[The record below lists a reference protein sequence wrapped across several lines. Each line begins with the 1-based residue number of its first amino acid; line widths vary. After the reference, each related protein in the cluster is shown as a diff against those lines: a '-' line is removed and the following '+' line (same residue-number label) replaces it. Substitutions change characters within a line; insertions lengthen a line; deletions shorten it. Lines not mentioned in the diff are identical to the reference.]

1 MILHQTK
8 NSQSGSFYKNAPY
21 SNDNLIAYDFTTHFH
36 NCFEFVR
43 AMEGSFTLQVGGLTE
58 VMHPGDYA
66 LILPNEIH
74 SFSFDGPFKLWI
86 GLFTGDYVSSFQK
99 HMTNKFGTKIAFR
112 PSEDIDRILQTHLTH
127 HKKTGAKY
135 VTKGGLYLLCS
146 EYLRLVPIEE
156 RTPKEGRLMA
166 QLSDFIA
173 LHYSEPLSLQ
183 SISSALGYDYYYLSH
198 CFRLFFNMHFTAYLN
213 LYRIERAADDLV
225 NTDLSVTEILGRN
238 GFSST
243 RNFYAV
249 FRNAY
254 GTSPNEYRKRAAET
268 V

>member
-1 MILHQTK
+1 
-8 NSQSGSFYKNAPY
+8 
-21 SNDNLIAYDFTTHFH
+21 
-36 NCFEFVR
+36 
-43 AMEGSFTLQVGGLTE
+43 
-58 VMHPGDYA
+58 
-66 LILPNEIH
+66 
-74 SFSFDGPFKLWI
+74 
-86 GLFTGDYVSSFQK
+86 
-99 HMTNKFGTKIAFR
+99 
-112 PSEDIDRILQTHLTH
+112 
-127 HKKTGAKY
+127 
-135 VTKGGLYLLCS
+135 
-146 EYLRLVPIEE
+146 
-156 RTPKEGRLMA
+156 MA